1 MVKKTLYV
9 VGIAVLAVASLVAAV
24 AAIMAVGAFLA
35 DLRLPVV
42 EL

>member
-1 MVKKTLYV
+1 MKKALCV
-9 VGIAVLAVASLVAAV
+9 VGIAVLVVASLVVAV
-24 AAIMAVGAFLA
+24 TAVMAVGAFLA